1 MQLSDLEPKLNVTN
15 FSHIPFNNGA
25 SSIIVFNDGL
35 TYPLGSK
42 QRISAEYARI
52 MKLQNPGLAE
62 LVYAGPANAAGAYAI
77 AYGALKNGLKA
88 TLFLS
93 GTQIPENMKVLELSQ
108 NVSINVV
115 RGNLET
121 TNTKAAEYIASK
133 NETVPDSVMLVP
145 FGGKDELFMN
155 LLYNSLV
162 GDPQVQRLI
171 SAQPKRIWLATGS
184 GTFLTVLMK
193 LFPNT
198 TFLAVQVSKSLPA
211 ELAAKREVIAFWSP
225 EKFSQPARTPPPYPA
240 MPNYDGKI
248 WQFVLKHAQDGD
260 LIWNIL

>member
-1 MQLSDLEPKLNVTN
+1 MQLSDLEPKLNVNN
-15 FSHIPFNNGA
+15 FSHIPFNENK
-25 SSIIVFNDGL
+25 SHIIVFNDGL

-52 MKLQNPGLAE
+52 MKLQNPGLTE

-77 AYGALKNGLKA
+77 AYGALKNGLRA

-93 GTQIPENMKVLELSQ
+93 GTAIPENMKVLEPHV
-108 NVSINVV
+108 NINIV

-121 TNTKAAEYIASK
+121 TNAKATEYIISK
-133 NETVPDSVMLVP
+133 NESVPNSVMLVP

-162 GDPQVQRLI
+162 GDEQVQRLI

-198 TFLAVQVSKSLPA
+198 TFLAVQVGKSLPA

-248 WQFVLKHAQDGD
+248 WQFVLRHAQDGD